1 MNNLNW
7 VQSFVQVADTR
18 SFVAAARHLGI
29 SASAVGKN
37 VARLE
42 AHLRVRL
49 FHRSTR
55 SVALTPEGSVFLE
68 RCRRILDELDLAEV
82 ELQQRADAPR
92 GRLRVSLPLT
102 SVVTPLLLAG
112 FHRRYPEIELEV
124 DYSDRLVDVIE
135 DGFDVVVRTGQPR
148 DSRLIARVLGSCRRV
163 IVGSPD
169 YFDRY
174 GVPGH
179 PRDLEQHAVL
189 LYRYPS
195 TGKIQPWPF
204 ADGTSMDALKLSAAA
219 VSNMSP
225 SLLAMACAGAG
236 IACLLDH
243 EVDGPLRDGSL
254 RSVLDGDA
262 PPSVT
267 YRILWPPSRQHS
279 PKVRAFVDCMT
290 EAVAFHSRSPAF
302 APNAL

>member
-1 MNNLNW
+1 MMNNLNW

-18 SFVAAARHLGI
+18 SFVAAARYLGV

-42 AHLRVRL
+42 AHLGVRL

-55 SVALTPEGSVFLE
+55 SVALTPEGAIFLE
-68 RCRRILDELDLAEV
+68 RCRRILGELDLAEV
-82 ELQQRADAPR
+82 ELQQRAGAPR
-92 GRLRVSLPLT
+92 GKLRVSLPLT
-102 SVVTPLLLAG
+102 SVVTPQRLAG

-148 DSRLIARVLGSCRRV
+148 DSRLIARVLGSCRRI

-174 GVPGH
+174 GIPER
-179 PRDLEQHAVL
+179 PLDLEHHVVL

-204 ADGTSMDALKLSAAA
+204 PDGTPMAEIKLRAAA

-225 SLLAMACAGAG
+225 SLLTMACDGAG

-243 EVDGPLRDGSL
+243 EVEDRLRDGSL

-279 PKVRAFVDCMT
+279 PKVRAFVDCMME
-290 EAVAFHSRSPAF
+290 EAAFH
-302 APNAL
+302 